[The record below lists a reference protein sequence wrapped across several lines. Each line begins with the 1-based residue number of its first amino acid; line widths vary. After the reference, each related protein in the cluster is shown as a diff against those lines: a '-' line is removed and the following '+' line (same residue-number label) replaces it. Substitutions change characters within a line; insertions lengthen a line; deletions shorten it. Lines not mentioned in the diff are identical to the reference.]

1 MTEKEKMIAGKLYD
15 SDDKELQGLREK
27 ASKICC
33 SFNALSIDSEERLPL
48 LNNLLGSLGKNSFL
62 RGPIYFDYGFNTYF
76 GDGSYANFNF
86 VCLDVCPVRIGN
98 NVFIANNVS
107 IVTATHPLIAEERM
121 YKFDEAKGYSHA
133 LEYGKPVTIED
144 NVWIGANVSIGPGVT
159 IGKGSVIGMGSN
171 VVKDIPEGV
180 VAYGNPC
187 RPIRKI
193 TEKDSVKY
201 KKELFV
207 EGDK

>member
-15 SDDKELQGLREK
+15 SDDKELQELRVV
-27 ASKICC
+27 ASDICC
-33 SFNALSIDSEERLPL
+33 SFNALSISSKERLPL
-48 LNNLLGSLGKNSFL
+48 LNKLLGSLGKNSIL
-62 RGPIYFDYGFNTYF
+62 RGPIYFDYGFNTYI
-76 GDGSYANFNF
+76 GDGSYVNFNF
-86 VCLDVCPVRIGN
+86 ACLDVCPVRIGK

-121 YKFDEAKGYSHA
+121 SKYDEVKGYSHD
-133 LEYGKPVTIED
+133 LEYGKPVTIKD

-159 IGKGSVIGMGSN
+159 IGKNSVIGMGSN

-180 VAYGNPC
+180 VAFGNPC

-207 EGDK
+207 EGD